1 MRLRRET
8 GFHLR
13 LGFRET
19 GRVPGVPG
27 GHEEVAFP
35 KVIGAARDAAP

>member
-1 MRLRRET
+1 MRLRRKT
-8 GFHLR
+8 DFHLR

-27 GHEEVAFP
+27 GHEDVAFH
-35 KVIGAARDAAP
+35 KVIGAARDGAP